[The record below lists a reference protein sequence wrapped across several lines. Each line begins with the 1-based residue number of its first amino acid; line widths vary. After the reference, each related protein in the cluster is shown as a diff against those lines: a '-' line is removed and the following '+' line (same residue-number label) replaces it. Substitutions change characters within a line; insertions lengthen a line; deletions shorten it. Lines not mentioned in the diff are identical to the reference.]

1 MVEDIK
7 ERDIKINAQMSIEK
21 QIKQCNN
28 MIYKYNNSK
37 SLREQRIIDD
47 LNWCYSII
55 HSSGYKNKDINKI
68 SKEIELN
75 KEDVIRLLDKYF
87 ILPVAQAT
95 GFYNYNVNTKPQSN
109 IKHNKNNHKLTYR
122 KLINIINKYLGEL

>member
-1 MVEDIK
+1 MKRIIE
-7 ERDIKINAQMSIEK
+7 ERDIKINAQMSVEK

-28 MIYKYNNSK
+28 MIHKYNNSK

-55 HSSGYKNKDINKI
+55 CSDGYKIKDINKI

-95 GFYNYNVNTKPQSN
+95 EFYNYNSN
-109 IKHNKNNHKLTYR
+109 QIKNKSKNNHKLTYR
-122 KLINIINKYLGEL
+122 KLINIINKSLNSEI

>member
-1 MVEDIK
+1 MVEDIR
-7 ERDIKINAQMSIEK
+7 ERDIKINTHLSIEK
-21 QIKQCNN
+21 QIKQCNRYIN
-28 MIYKYNNSK
+28 IYNNSK

-55 HSSGYKNKDINKI
+55 HSSGYKTKDINKI

-95 GFYNYNVNTKPQSN
+95 GFYNYNSN
-109 IKHNKNNHKLTYR
+109 QIKNKSKNNHKLTYR
-122 KLINIINKYLGEL
+122 KLINIINKSLGEL